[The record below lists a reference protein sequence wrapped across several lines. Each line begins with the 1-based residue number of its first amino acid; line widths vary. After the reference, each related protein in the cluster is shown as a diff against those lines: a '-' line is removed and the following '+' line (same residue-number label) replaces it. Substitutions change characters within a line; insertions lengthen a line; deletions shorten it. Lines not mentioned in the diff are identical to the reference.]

1 MDLIMIDVS
10 GIEDVDPGEEVVMMG
25 RQGDEEISCAELA
38 EKADTITWEIITRVG
53 SRVPRIFV

>member
-10 GIEDVDPGEEVVMMG
+10 GIEDVDLGEEVVMMG

-53 SRVPRIFV
+53 SRVPRVFI

>member
-10 GIEDVDPGEEVVMMG
+10 EVKDVDLGDEAVLMG

-53 SRVPRIFV
+53 SRVRRVYI